1 MEASPEVNT
10 RMPASTFKMTVG
22 LVSRLKGEINM
33 FRSIYQLE
41 KSPLLLQI
49 LSPKSFPL
57 KKDSSSRGPFVYRG
71 YDKLNVEQDLIVR
84 HFSLS
89 QLLRSH

>member
-10 RMPASTFKMTVG
+10 RMPANTFKMTVG

-71 YDKLNVEQDLIVR
+71 YVSYV
-84 HFSLS
+84 
-89 QLLRSH
+89 LLHIKCLVTHRINS